1 MYIITRARGLVKNYF
16 EFSFRILMSNLVRQK
31 EREQIAPSLKSG
43 VVDLSQRNLSHC
55 LSHSMPTTIFRYSVC
70 LLSFPTNVYMCFGG
84 FSITI
89 FTLVYQIGCRGEH
102 TTIRVSPAKGSRH
115 IIYHLSSLIVLLYIV
130 VLSITSTR
138 LRSFYTLPR
147 LEFLY

>member
-55 LSHSMPTTIFRYSVC
+55 LSHSMPTTILDTKYAYSD
-70 LLSFPTNVYMCFGG
+70 FPLMFICA
-84 FSITI
+84 
-89 FTLVYQIGCRGEH
+89 LV
-102 TTIRVSPAKGSRH
+102 VS
-115 IIYHLSSLIVLLYIV
+115 V
-130 VLSITSTR
+130 
-138 LRSFYTLPR
+138 
-147 LEFLY
+147 